1 MARKRTADYDIQ
13 RDRILEQA
21 AHLFARGGYPG
32 TSMNDVAEAC
42 GISKPALYHY
52 VRDKYQLLV
61 HICESHIG
69 RLETLVDE
77 VAQQGLDP
85 EPRLRL
91 LVRRFVDE
99 YSDAQDDHRV
109 LTEDVKFLNEDDRN
123 RILEGERRVVAYL
136 AQTVTQLRPELDAAR
151 LAKPL
156 TMLLFGMI
164 NWMFTWLKPDG
175 ELDHA
180 AMAPIVVDLFLGGL
194 GSVSVERP
202 ATSAVIELTGD
213 T

>member
-13 RDRILEQA
+13 RERILEQA

-32 TSMNDVAEAC
+32 TSMNDVADAC

-61 HICESHIG
+61 HICEHHIQ
-69 RLETLVDE
+69 RLEALVDE
-77 VAQQGLDP
+77 VAALHLEP
-85 EPRLRL
+85 EPRLRA

-99 YSDAQDDHRV
+99 YADAQDEHRV
-109 LTEDVKFLNEDDRN
+109 LTQDVKFLEEADHS
-123 RILEGERRVVAYL
+123 RIMGGERRVVAFL
-136 AQTVTQLRPELDAAR
+136 AQTVAALRPEVEQAR

-164 NWMFTWLKPDG
+164 NWMFTWLKPNG

-180 AMAPIVVDLFLGGL
+180 AMAPIVADLFLGGL
-194 GSVSVERP
+194 GAVSVERP
-202 ATSAVIELTGD
+202 ATDTMELTRD
-213 T
+213 L